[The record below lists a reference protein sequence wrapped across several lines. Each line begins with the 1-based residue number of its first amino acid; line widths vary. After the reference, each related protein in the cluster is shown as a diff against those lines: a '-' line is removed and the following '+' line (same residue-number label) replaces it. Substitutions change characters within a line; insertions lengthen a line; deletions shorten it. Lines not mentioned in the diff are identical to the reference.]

1 LDTSFEITL
10 VNFEFCGTGFGLG
23 LEGESGWSLGFYG
36 ENSEKIDFE
45 DFPDQRVE
53 GNRIII
59 GYRWR

>member
-1 LDTSFEITL
+1 MALDLDWCSKTNPDVLL
-10 VNFEFCGTGFGLG
+10 VFKV
-23 LEGESGWSLGFYG
+23 
-36 ENSEKIDFE
+36 KIVRRLIFE